1 MNNSKINSFISNSIK
16 KNIYLGIN
24 VIEMQDLYTVNYKTL
39 FEAKEDVNKQNISPG
54 RPILLLWLS
63 KLFILNSWNY

>member
-54 RPILLLWLS
+54 RPILLL
-63 KLFILNSWNY
+63 

>member
-24 VIEMQDLYTVNYKTL
+24 VIEMQDLHTVNYKTL

-54 RPILLLWLS
+54 RPILLL
-63 KLFILNSWNY
+63 

>member
-24 VIEMQDLYTVNYKTL
+24 VIEMQDLHTVNYKTL